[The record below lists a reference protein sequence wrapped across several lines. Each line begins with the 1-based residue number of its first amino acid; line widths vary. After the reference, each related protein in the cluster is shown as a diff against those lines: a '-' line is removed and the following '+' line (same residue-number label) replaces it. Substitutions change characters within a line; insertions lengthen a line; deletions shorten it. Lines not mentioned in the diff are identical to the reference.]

1 MSEMDRI
8 SFLKCII
15 IVSQISIELG
25 ACKLS
30 VLEQPTI
37 KSQNLM
43 VYLIFCELLD
53 NRFSTSL

>member
-37 KSQNLM
+37 KSQNFM
-43 VYLIFCELLD
+43 IYLIF
-53 NRFSTSL
+53 NAYAFSSG